1 MKIFNSRI
9 ISSNEVFNIK
19 YCSVEDG
26 SGNKVPDYLIV
37 EPKVINQDNISGAG
51 IMPMLNNKIGLLN
64 NFRPAL
70 NQICLEIPHGFHD
83 EEETIEETALRELE
97 EETGLVGKKEN
108 LIDLGIIAPDSGVI
122 NGRVKIFFV
131 KAEKIRTDR
140 VSEFGLG
147 KLSFYSPL
155 EITNLIK
162 QNKLID
168 SFTLVAF
175 YRAIVEG
182 HIILN

>member
-1 MKIFNSRI
+1 MKRRR
-9 ISSNEVFNIK
+9 
-19 YCSVEDG
+19 G
-26 SGNKVPDYLIV
+26 TAIV
-37 EPKVINQDNISGAG
+37 ETEHGV
-51 IMPMLNNKIGLLN
+51 LLTAMSKGGFLLPGGGTN
-64 NFRPAL
+64 HNETRFRAA
-70 NQICLEIPHGFHD
+70 I
-83 EEETIEETALRELE
+83 RELE